1 MILAVQRLSNVKE
14 VLVMP
19 LPKEQHKYTVD
30 DILALPDDQRAELIW
45 EHRQKH
51 IKIYLDIYFL
61 VYRAIL

>member
-1 MILAVQRLSNVKE
+1 
-14 VLVMP
+14 MP

-30 DILALPDDQRAELIW
+30 DILALPDGQRAELIDGQIFMIW

-61 VYRAIL
+61 VYRAIS

>member
-30 DILALPDDQRAELIW
+30 DILALPDDQRAELI
-45 EHRQKH
+45 ERTD
-51 IKIYLDIYFL
+51 L
-61 VYRAIL
+61 